1 MPWESRLGPGV
12 LRLLFLAL
20 GFTNACF
27 VLSWS
32 VAKEQS
38 SERYTGLAIS
48 VLNTAGFLAIAIV
61 TSFMGVLIDLYS
73 STSAETAYRMAFSIG
88 LACTFVSLV
97 VAFFI
102 PELGEKHG
110 RQEGLS

>member
-1 MPWESRLGPGV
+1 VILV
-12 LRLLFLAL
+12 F
-20 GFTNACF
+20 NI
-27 VLSWS
+27 V
-32 VAKEQS
+32 
-38 SERYTGLAIS
+38 
-48 VLNTAGFLAIAIV
+48 GFLVIV
-61 TSFMGVLIDLYS
+61 IVMLFMGVLIDLYS

>member
-1 MPWESRLGPGV
+1 
-12 LRLLFLAL
+12 
-20 GFTNACF
+20 
-27 VLSWS
+27 
-32 VAKEQS
+32 
-38 SERYTGLAIS
+38 
-48 VLNTAGFLAIAIV
+48 
-61 TSFMGVLIDLYS
+61 MGVLIDLYS